1 MSSLLPRTIGGAIYH
16 GLTLTKGAGEQS
28 FGRRAA
34 RPSPRATA
42 LLAWCLCG
50 ASLTLTAL
58 GLFLLAVSKSPVGVP
73 VYAGAPVYDYWLENT
88 VIAISFSTVGAII
101 TPRLPPRNPI
111 GWIFCSI
118 GVIGG
123 VRLFVSEYAIVTL
136 LAEPSSLPA
145 MLPGGEV
152 LAWISSWLWI
162 SHIGLFV
169 LLALLFPD
177 GRLPSSRW
185 RPFGWL
191 VGVVIVT
198 GTVSVALW
206 PETAAGFD
214 PVNHPLG
221 IEIATDTVNPV
232 ETIVYALG
240 LVAATSMLVRLRRS
254 TGVERQQLKWFA
266 YAVAVLATSAI
277 LAYVVSES
285 VGVVWLGW
293 VSSMLV
299 IASVVGLPVAVGIA
313 ILRYRLYNI
322 DLLLNRTLVYG
333 ALTAVLAAVYF
344 GSIVL
349 FQVLFRA
356 FTGQESQLAV
366 VASTL
371 AIAALFTP
379 LRRRIQSFI
388 DRRFYRRKY
397 DARKTLEA
405 FSAQLR
411 TETDLDALSGDLI
424 RVIKET
430 MQPISVSLWLEAP
443 ERSREN
449 REKTTTAIEAPEFEV
464 APDDPILTYLANVSG
479 VVELEKL
486 DLDSPA
492 LGAMKAAGIEL
503 VVPLVSQGEL
513 IGLLNLGSRLSQ
525 QEYSADDRKLLS
537 DLSTQTAPA
546 VRVARLVRQQQEAET
561 RYRTLVEQTPAITYV
576 QEPVESSNPKAVT
589 YISPQYETILGYHPG
604 SQMMDEEHWLKTVHP
619 EDLERVLAEEA
630 RTDRTGEPFRMEY
643 RIIAGDGRVVWVR
656 DEATLV
662 RDEEGQPLYWL
673 GVQYDVTEQ
682 KREAQER
689 ERIEQELRI
698 ARLIQQTLLPKTLPE
713 LTMYDIGAYYQPA
726 REVGGDFYDLFEL
739 EDGRLGLVVGD
750 VTDKGIP
757 AALVMATTRTILRV
771 LAQRLFPPSEVL
783 RRSNEALVAD
793 IPPNMFITCLYA
805 ILDTESGRLVYANA
819 GHDPPYLRQGGGN
832 VEQLMARGMP
842 LGLMPGME
850 YEEKEI
856 TLKKG
861 ECVLFYSDGLVE
873 AHDPHREMFGFPRLQ
888 DLVGTRRLGRA
899 SLIDF
904 LLSELT
910 RFTGEDWE
918 QEDDIT
924 LVTLARSEER

>member
-1 MSSLLPRTIGGAIYH
+1 MT
-16 GLTLTKGAGEQS
+16 TGAGEQG
-28 FGRRAA
+28 FERGVA
-34 RPSPRATA
+34 RLSPRARA
-42 LLAWCLCG
+42 LLARCLC
-50 ASLTLTAL
+50 AVSLALTVL
-58 GLFLLAVSKSPVGVP
+58 GIFLLGVSRSPVGVP
-73 VYAGAPVYDYWLENT
+73 VYAGAPVYDYWFVNT
-88 VIAISFSTVGAII
+88 VIALSFSTVGAII
-101 TPRLPPRNPI
+101 TPRLPPQNPI

-118 GVIGG
+118 GVIAGM
-123 VRLFVSEYAIVTL
+123 RLFVSEYAIVTL
-136 LAEPSSLPA
+136 LAEPRSVPA
-145 MLPGGEV
+145 ILPGGEV
-152 LAWISSWLWI
+152 FAWISSWLWVP
-162 SHIGLFV
+162 HIGLFV
-169 LLALLFPD
+169 FLALLFPD
-177 GRLPSSRW
+177 GKLPSSRW
-185 RPFGWL
+185 RPFAWL

-214 PVNHPLG
+214 LVNHPLG
-221 IEIATDTVNPV
+221 IEVATETVNPV
-232 ETIVYALG
+232 ETILYALG
-240 LVAATSMLVRLRRS
+240 LIAAASLLVRLRRS
-254 TGVERQQLKWFA
+254 MGVERQQVKWFA

-285 VGVVWLGW
+285 VGVVWLEW

-299 IASVVGLPVAVGIA
+299 ISSVMGLPVAVGIA

-349 FQVLFRA
+349 FQALFRA
-356 FTGQESQLAV
+356 FTGHESQLAV
-366 VASTL
+366 VISTL

-379 LRRRIQSFI
+379 LRLRIQAFI

-405 FSAQLR
+405 FSAKLR
-411 TETDLDALSGDLI
+411 IETDLDALSSELI
-424 RVIKET
+424 DVIRET
-430 MQPISVSLWLEAP
+430 MQPARVSLWLKAP
-443 ERSREN
+443 ERAREST
-449 REKTTTAIEAPEFEV
+449 RQASTAIEAPEIEIE
-464 APDDPILTYLANVSG
+464 PDDLILAYLANVSG
-479 VVELEKL
+479 VVEVEKL
-486 DLDSPA
+486 DLDSQA
-492 LGAMKAAGIEL
+492 LRAMKSADIEL

-513 IGLLNLGSRLSQ
+513 IGLLSLGPRLSQ

-576 QEPVESSNPKAVT
+576 QEPLESSNPKAVT
-589 YISPQYETILGYHPG
+589 YVSPQYETILGYPPE
-604 SQMMDEEHWLKTVHP
+604 SKIIDEEHWNRIVHP
-619 EDLERVLAEEA
+619 EDRERVLAEEA
-630 RTDRTGEPFRMEY
+630 RTDRTGEPFNVEY
-643 RIIAGDGRVVWVR
+643 RVIAGDGRVVWVR

-698 ARLIQQTLLPKTLPE
+698 ARLIQQTLLPKILPK
-713 LTMYDIGAYYQPA
+713 LSGYDIAAFYQPA

-757 AALVMATTRTILRV
+757 AALVMATTRTMLRV
-771 LAQRLFPPSEVL
+771 SAQRLFPPGEVL
-783 RRSNEALVAD
+783 KRANEALVAD

-819 GHDPPYLRQGGGN
+819 GHDPPYLRHHGSD
-832 VEQLMARGMP
+832 VEELRARGMP

-856 TLKKG
+856 TLQTG
-861 ECVLFYSDGLVE
+861 ESVLFYSDGLVE
-873 AHDPHREMFGFPRLQ
+873 AHDPKGEMFGFPRLQ
-888 DLVGTRRLGRA
+888 DLVGVHRSDES

-910 RFTGEDWE
+910 NFTGEDWE

-924 LVTLARSEER
+924 LVTLDRSEER